1 QSPAHSFCRRSIA
14 CCTVLSPST
23 SAKSRIIV
31 VPPNNAA
38 WLTRSGPSVM
48 FGWVWPGTGIGQRQW
63 TCGSM
68 PPGMTIW
75 PVASITRPPS
85 GARVP
90 GAPIATIFSP
100 WIPISAFS
108 APEGRTA
115 VPPVTTMSS
124 MGALPLCLVLQDRF
138 ADQVRRGEGEMPE
151 NLLGRDVMHDKDEA
165 AAMVRIR
172 PAVEPFRREH
182 RVLRGLHDCR
192 SAGAIDEFDK
202 AFDAQQ
208 IAAAVARQ
216 TAQGA
221 REIEAADGA
230 LKGDGEHRDAVRVR
244 MTLAAKPPPVLGS
257 ASDLPPP
264 HAGEGSCSSPYNSLP
279 HLRGR
284 VGVGAL

>member
-1 QSPAHSFCRRSIA
+1 
-14 CCTVLSPST
+14 
-23 SAKSRIIV
+23 
-31 VPPNNAA
+31 
-38 WLTRSGPSVM
+38 
-48 FGWVWPGTGIGQRQW
+48 
-63 TCGSM
+63 M

-75 PVASITRPPS
+75 PVASTTRPPS

-100 WIPISAFS
+100 WVPISAFS

-124 MGALPLCLVLQDRF
+124 MGALPLCLVLQNRL
-138 ADQVRRGEGEMPE
+138 ADQGRRGEGEMPE
-151 NLLGRDVMHDKDEA
+151 DLLGWDVMHDKDEA

-192 SAGAIDEFDK
+192 PARPVGEFDK

-208 IAAAVARQ
+208 IAAVVACQ
-216 TAQGA
+216 PAQSA
-221 REIEAADGA
+221 REIEAARRFPQLQREDADPVTVPMFG
-230 LKGDGEHRDAVRVR
+230 GGE
-244 MTLAAKPPPVLGS
+244 PPPVLGS

-264 HAGEGSCSSPYNSLP
+264 QAGEGCCSSPYNSLP
-279 HLRGR
+279 R
-284 VGVGAL
+284 

>member
-23 SAKSRIIV
+23 NAKSRIIV
-31 VPPNNAA
+31 VPPKSAA
-38 WLTRSGPSVM
+38 WLTRSGPSVIL
-48 FGWVWPGTGIGQRQW
+48 GWVCPGTGIGQRQW

-75 PVASITRPPS
+75 PVASTTRPPS

-100 WIPISAFS
+100 WVPISAFS

-115 VPPVTTMSS
+115 VPPVMTKSS
-124 MGALPLCLVLQDRF
+124 MGAVPLCLVLQSRL
-138 ADQVRRGEGEMPE
+138 ADQGRRGEGEMPE
-151 NLLGRDVMHDKDEA
+151 DLLGRDVMHDKDEA

-182 RVLRGLHDCR
+182 RVLGRLHDR
-192 SAGAIDEFDK
+192 RPARPVGEFDK
-202 AFDAQQ
+202 AFDAQKV
-208 IAAAVARQ
+208 AAVVARQ

-230 LKGDGEHRDAVRVR
+230 LKGDGEHCDAVRVR

-257 ASDLPPP
+257 APDLPPP
-264 HAGEGSCSSPYNSLP
+264 HAGEGFCSSPNNSLP
-279 HLRGR
+279 R
-284 VGVGAL
+284 